1 MLRRYGFRRGPAV
14 AGGPAS
20 GTGVGYGARAGLS
33 ALGTIVAVIG
43 SIVAAII
50 VLGIALVLL
59 KANPGNALVKDIHDV
74 AKALVGP
81 FDGMFTMSNHHRTE
95 IAVNWGIAAVVWF
108 ALSRLIAGMLHRA

>member
-1 MLRRYGFRRGPAV
+1 VLRRYGFRRGPAV

-20 GTGVGYGARAGLS
+20 GAGVGYGARAGLS
-33 ALGTIVAVIG
+33 ALGTIVALIG

-74 AKALVGP
+74 AKALAGP
-81 FDGMFTMSNHHRTE
+81 FDGMFTIRHHRTE
-95 IAVNWGIAAVVWF
+95 LAVNWGIAAVVWF
-108 ALSRLIAGMLHRA
+108 ALSRLIAGVLHRA